1 MALILRA
8 RDREAQR
15 IRQANRAAAV
25 GRLLLGQCND
35 WHDFLMADIT
45 ELTSLP
51 RRSLRSGI
59 VDVKTRLDA
68 EIKKFCKKNFL
79 SMDVRKLSL
88 LYERVKAFR
97 GIDIPLHEFEKDFSS
112 INPSVLKGCPRHL
125 TVCIS
130 LWGLQFKFPEEL
142 LSKDLLRCLHMAQ
155 QSGAFLREHETQPHA
170 QIAKLRI
177 QIADHIGQ
185 REMSVRAAI
194 SNCFNL
200 IEAYLNGIAWDY
212 MQTSTDDALSNRT
225 RKLLE
230 DNPSATIRDKLIKYP
245 EKITGNSLWSD
256 DDPDIK
262 QFLETVK
269 PFRDSIMHPSPFM
282 APQQFGG
289 YDKLRYFYGAD
300 YNTAVSSAVLLVKLM
315 KRIHSHIS
323 ASSPAFP
330 TWLSDLD
337 ANLQK
342 LAQPVSGAHAS
353 DAAQRA

>member
-1 MALILRA
+1 MATILRA

-25 GRLLLGQCND
+25 GRLLLGQCNN
-35 WHDFLMADIT
+35 WHDFLTADIID
-45 ELTSLP
+45 LKNLP
-51 RRSLRSGI
+51 RRNLRSSV
-59 VDVKTRLDA
+59 VDVKSRLNA
-68 EIKKFCKKNFL
+68 EIKKFCINNFL
-79 SMDVRKLSL
+79 SMDERKLSL
-88 LYERVKAFR
+88 LYERIKAFR
-97 GIDIPLHEFEKDFSS
+97 GVELPLSEFEREFSP
-112 INPSVLKGCPRHL
+112 INPSILKGCPRHL

-130 LWGLQFKFPEEL
+130 LWGLQFKYPEEL

-155 QSGAFLREHETQPHA
+155 QSSNFLREHEPQPHS
-170 QIAKLRI
+170 QITKLRI
-177 QIADHIGQ
+177 QIAENVGQ

-212 MQTSTDDALSNRT
+212 MQQFRDDELSNRT

-230 DNPSATIRDKLIKYP
+230 DNPSATTRDKLIKYP
-245 EKITGNSLWSD
+245 EKITGTSLWTD
-256 DDPDIK
+256 NDPDIK

-289 YDKLRYFYGAD
+289 YDKLRHFYGAD
-300 YNTAVSSAVLLVKLM
+300 YDTAVESAILLVTLM

-323 ASSPAFP
+323 TNNPTFP
-330 TWLSDLD
+330 TWLSHLD
-337 ANLQK
+337 AKLQE
-342 LAQPVSGAHAS
+342 LTQPASGS
-353 DAAQRA
+353 DSSGPS